1 MKNLLISFF
10 LLSFFQVTYSQNI
23 DSRLLK
29 NYSEAYLSELIAN
42 DSQEYNLLVYAIDN
56 ACYLTQVPGSKS
68 SEFTKTIAWTLD
80 STPSFLDLNLKY
92 GIVLENFNQYIQLEG
107 TDQMLVVKSRIV
119 LKNELNTKK

>member
-1 MKNLLISFF
+1 MKNLFISFL
-10 LLSFFQVTYSQNI
+10 LLSFFQVSYSQKI

-42 DSQEYNLLVYAIDN
+42 DTQEYNLLVYAIDN
-56 ACYLTQVPGSKS
+56 ACYLTQAPASKS

-80 STPSFLDLNLKY
+80 STPTFLDLNLQY

-107 TDQMLVVKSRIV
+107 TDKMLVVKSRIV
-119 LKNELNTKK
+119 LENELNTKK